1 MSHVSRLWFL
11 RKENGAVYG
20 PVAEEVLAA
29 WAADGRV
36 APEDFISP
44 DQIIWT
50 PPNELPSLGMEW
62 MIELGPGLE
71 YGPAHERALLALVD
85 EGAVEPP
92 VRLRNIH
99 TGEVRVV
106 GAPPHKGD
114 TQRITAEAA
123 PPTKPVAGAIESS
136 APVPTPAEDRATL
149 SGSADGL
156 VATMEAVATDTAIA
170 EIPSDAGAGAS
181 EPSTPNTVPSTQP
194 GPSTPARTLSWQKVA
209 HERDFYE
216 KEAARWQALYEQE
229 RTAYQDLQRQYD
241 ELAQRAEQERL
252 EWDRERDQ
260 LRRRITELEEELGR
274 AAERNRSA
282 DAQLVEAYHELIHN
296 FELLSSQVM
305 AKDQEIQTLRGEVDA
320 LRRERDTQW
329 EEIQHSRRRE
339 AELLQQTR
347 QRLEELEHAHLELL
361 RSYRDLNDRYIRL
374 RSGGVPASPAAPESG
389 GGSERRPSE
398 PGADASSG
406 PRVRLWR

>member
-1 MSHVSRLWFL
+1 MTHVSRLWFL
-11 RKENGAVYG
+11 RKESGAVYG

-36 APEDFISP
+36 APEDFIST
-44 DQIIWT
+44 DQITWI
-50 PPNELPSLGMEW
+50 PPNELPSLCMEW
-62 MIELGPGLE
+62 MIEFSEGLE
-71 YGPAHERALLALVD
+71 YGPAHERALLAMVD
-85 EGAVEPP
+85 ENTLELP

-106 GAPPHKGD
+106 GAPPRKGD
-114 TQRITAEAA
+114 TQPIPVEAA
-123 PPTKPVAGAIESS
+123 PPTEPTAGVSESR
-136 APVPTPAEDRATL
+136 APVPTPSEERATS
-149 SGSADGL
+149 SGSADGI
-156 VATMEAVATDTAIA
+156 VATMEAVAAGTAMA
-170 EIPSDAGAGAS
+170 EVPPDVGAGAS
-181 EPSTPNTVPSTQP
+181 EPSRSDTVPSTEP
-194 GPSTPARTLSWQKVA
+194 APPTPARTLSWQKVA

-229 RTAYQDLQRQYD
+229 STAYKDLQRQYD
-241 ELAQRAEQERL
+241 ELVHRAEQERL

-260 LRRRITELEEELGR
+260 LRRRIAELEEELGR
-274 AAERNRSA
+274 AVERSRSA

-296 FELLSSQVM
+296 FELLSSQVTT
-305 AKDQEIQTLRGEVDA
+305 KDQEIQTLRGEVDA

-374 RSGGVPASPAAPESG
+374 RSGGVPASPAAPDSG